1 LLIQKKVLSLTHQTN
16 KKNKQYEKDIRNTIR
31 NGSTLQLLIC
41 TTCVYYAFRTFFRT
55 KIMKFKLKDANT
67 KQEAILSLLDVQTN
81 KPELLPNNTALTE
94 QGLNLL
100 SFQFV
105 RDLYVKVK
113 DTYYNSL
120 DFNNRF

>member
-1 LLIQKKVLSLTHQTN
+1 
-16 KKNKQYEKDIRNTIR
+16 
-31 NGSTLQLLIC
+31 
-41 TTCVYYAFRTFFRT
+41 
-55 KIMKFKLKDANT
+55 MKFKLKDANT

-100 SFQFV
+100 SFQLV

>member
-1 LLIQKKVLSLTHQTN
+1 
-16 KKNKQYEKDIRNTIR
+16 
-31 NGSTLQLLIC
+31 
-41 TTCVYYAFRTFFRT
+41 
-55 KIMKFKLKDANT
+55 MKFKLKDANT

-100 SFQFV
+100 PFQLV
-105 RDLYVKVK
+105 RDLYIKVK

-120 DFNNRF
+120 DFNNKF